1 MSKYIK
7 LVLKG
12 GTKRYMK
19 KFMSCI
25 LALSISFSV
34 VACQKQE
41 SGSKT
46 TSSNFDIKIASN
58 VVETYMKYL
67 LKNDYKSAESL
78 YSDELL
84 KKTTKS
90 DISSLKMF
98 GYFISETDEVGKDAS
113 IKVRVARGAADSPN
127 STLDEYTIKVKK
139 QDKDYKIDE
148 IKSNT
153 EKEAFYQN
161 GTLRMRS
168 KDNTNTNLLIKMNG
182 LPQYTFSKDD
192 KANAFKMVVPRNNFG
207 VTSFS
212 YDGDSLAI
220 SSTSKDAYVCIVK
233 IDETMATEAGD
244 QSQGGGQ
251 GGGQGEQ
258 GQGTLIQEKP
268 ITKKV
273 TSIDYLKDSSIQFM
287 TFSQDNKLVLIQ
299 YSKTGVGRCIRV
311 YKADSG
317 ELIPTKF
324 EELYPLDKV
333 EVVYSSFDKDV
344 LNYEVLPKSST
355 DQSVGNYIGKWQLSL
370 KDFKSKKV

>member
-1 MSKYIK
+1 
-7 LVLKG
+7 
-12 GTKRYMK
+12 MK
-19 KFMSCI
+19 KFVSCI
-25 LALSISFSV
+25 LAISISLSAA
-34 VACQKQE
+34 ACQKQQ

-46 TSSNFDIKIASN
+46 TSSDFDIKIASN

-67 LKNDYKSAESL
+67 IKDDYKSAEAL
-78 YSDELL
+78 YSKKLL
-84 KKTTKS
+84 KKTVKS
-90 DISSLKMF
+90 DSSVLKTL
-98 GYFISETDEVGKDAS
+98 GYFISETNEVGKDAR
-113 IKVRVARGAADSPN
+113 IKVRVARGAAGNPG

-139 QDKDYKIDE
+139 EDNDYKIDD
-148 IKSNT
+148 IQSST
-153 EKEAFYQN
+153 EKETFYQN

-192 KANAFKMVVPRNNFG
+192 KANFFKMAVPRNNFG

-220 SSTSKDAYVCIVK
+220 SSESKDAYACIVS
-233 IDETMATEAGD
+233 IDETMATEAGGQD
-244 QSQGGGQ
+244 GQGGGQ
-251 GGGQGEQ
+251 GQGAGKESQGGEQ

-287 TFSQDNKLVLIQ
+287 TFSQDNKLLLVQ
-299 YSKTGVGRCIRV
+299 YNKSGVGRCIRV
-311 YKADSG
+311 YKSDSG
-317 ELIPTKF
+317 ELIPVKF
-324 EELYPLDKV
+324 EDTYPVSKV

-344 LNYEVLPKSST
+344 LNYEVIPKSNT
-355 DQSVGNYIGKWQLSL
+355 DPSVSSFIGKWQLNL